1 MSTMNNINNNNN
13 MNHIKMI
20 KNHKGSEDDAAETNA
35 RSNPS
40 TETGW
45 EFTKDTVIR
54 LQNQESFIGCLDSCD
69 QLKKPGAGEIGIH
82 KIPWVFMV
90 FFFLDPK
97 KSGIR

>member
-1 MSTMNNINNNNN
+1 MSTMNSISNKNN
-13 MNHIKMI
+13 MNHIKMM
-20 KNHKGSEDDAAETNA
+20 KNHKDSEDDAAETNA

-54 LQNQESFIGCLDSCD
+54 LQNQESFIGCFDSRD
-69 QLKKPGAGEIGIH
+69 HRGLGKSGSAKSHGFSWWI
-82 KIPWVFMV
+82 
-90 FFFLDPK
+90 FFLEHK